1 MKPDYPVGYPSAWE
15 AYRAYVNSIPGKPW
29 KNDLPTK
36 MSRFANRYRAAST
49 IEVSFGF
56 TSKTA
61 QGYSD
66 LLQVAMAYSTVE
78 SLEAALEEDQRI
90 LKLRSRRTRQRYL
103 KVRLDSPEIAHWYRL
118 DEAYK
123 LRQALQEFLKRDG
136 LKEQLADL
144 VDGGSDV
151 RPLAT
156 GVRHL
161 AFHGLVA
168 PGTIAYAWGERGE
181 VAKILQGL
189 RNLSL
194 REPDLHFSKWVA
206 EYCRAEGPFQ

>member
-1 MKPDYPVGYPSAWE
+1 
-15 AYRAYVNSIPGKPW
+15 
-29 KNDLPTK
+29 
-36 MSRFANRYRAAST
+36 
-49 IEVSFGF
+49 
-56 TSKTA
+56 
-61 QGYSD
+61 
-66 LLQVAMAYSTVE
+66 MAYSTVE

-90 LKLRSRRTRQRYL
+90 RQIRSKRTRQRYL

-168 PGTIAYAWGERGE
+168 PGTIAYARGERGE
-181 VAKILQGL
+181 VAKILQRL

-194 REPDLHFSKWVA
+194 SETDLHFSKWVA